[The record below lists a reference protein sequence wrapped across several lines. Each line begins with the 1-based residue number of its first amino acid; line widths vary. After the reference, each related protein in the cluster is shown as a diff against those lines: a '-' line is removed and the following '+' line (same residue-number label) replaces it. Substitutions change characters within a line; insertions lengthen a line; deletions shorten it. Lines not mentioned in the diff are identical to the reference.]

1 MRRLTGF
8 ASALGLLLCNSLCQ
22 AQDDPKARIA
32 VPGDYRYTVRHGE
45 LDRAYRVHVPKTFDA
60 AKPQT
65 LIVALHGGGGSMDY
79 QADDANYGL
88 TTLSEREGAVLV
100 FPNGYSRLR
109 RGTLATWNA
118 GGCCGQARDRDIDD
132 VGFIRQ
138 VVANLQQQMVVGP
151 NRVFATGMSNGAM
164 MAYRLACEA
173 GDVFSAIAAVAGT
186 DNTRRCTPARPVSV
200 LHLHARN
207 DPMVPFDGGFSSNTR
222 LRGATGEFASVPDTV
237 ARWVRHDA
245 CTGAPRTVLEKPGAR
260 CEVHAS
266 CSGAAQ
272 VKLCV
277 TETGGH
283 SWPGGQKARGEAP
296 SQAVSANA
304 LMWEFFNRP

>member
-8 ASALGLLLCNSLCQ
+8 LALLGLLLCNSLCQ
-22 AQDDPKARIA
+22 AQDDPRARIA
-32 VPGDYRYTVRHGE
+32 APGDYRYTIRHGE
-45 LDRAYRVHVPKTFDA
+45 LDRSYRVHVPKTFDA
-60 AKPQT
+60 TKPQT
-65 LIVALHGGGGSMDY
+65 LVVALHGGGGSMDY

-88 TTLSEREGAVLV
+88 ISLSEREGAVLV
-100 FPNGYSRLR
+100 FPNGFSRLR

-118 GGCCGQARDRDIDD
+118 GSCCGQARDREVDD

-138 VVANLQQQMVVGP
+138 VVANLQRQMVVGP
-151 NRVFATGMSNGAM
+151 GRVFATGMSNGAM

-186 DNTRRCTPARPVSV
+186 DNTRRCAPARPVGV
-200 LHLHARN
+200 LHIHARN

-222 LRGATGEFASVPDTV
+222 LRAATGEFASVSATV
-237 ARWVRHDA
+237 ERWARLDA
-245 CTGAPRTVLEKPGAR
+245 CTGTPQVVLEKPGAR
-260 CEVHAS
+260 CEVRAP
-266 CSGAAQ
+266 CGGGAQ

-277 TETGGH
+277 TDTGGH
-283 SWPGGQKARGEAP
+283 SWPGGQKSRGETP

-304 LMWEFFNRP
+304 LMWDFFNGR

>member
-1 MRRLTGF
+1 MRCLTRF
-8 ASALGLLLCNSLCQ
+8 AAALGLLLCNSLCH
-22 AQDDPKARIA
+22 AQDDMTARIA
-32 VPGDYRYTVRHGE
+32 APGDYRYTVRHGG
-45 LDRAYRVHVPKTFDA
+45 LDRMVRVHVPKGFDA

-88 TTLSEREGAVLV
+88 ISLSEREGVVLV
-100 FPNGYSRLR
+100 FPNGFSRLR

-118 GGCCGQARDRDIDD
+118 GTCCGTARDRDIDD

-138 VVANLQQQMVVGP
+138 VVANLQQQMVVDRG
-151 NRVFATGMSNGAM
+151 RIFATGMSNGAM

-173 GDVFSAIAAVAGT
+173 SDVFSAIAAVAGT
-186 DNTRRCTPARPVSV
+186 DNTRRCTPARPVRV
-200 LHLHARN
+200 LHIHARN

-222 LRGATGEFASVPDTV
+222 LRAATSEFASVPDTM
-237 ARWVRHDA
+237 ARWARHDA
-245 CTGAPRTVLEKPGAR
+245 CSATPQTVLAVPGAR
-260 CEVHAS
+260 CEAYPS
-266 CSGAAQ
+266 CGGGAQ

-283 SWPGGQKARGEAP
+283 SWPGGQKVRGEAP